1 MEIAGRYRLEH
12 VLGGGGF
19 GKVWRAVD
27 LLRDRPVAVKVL
39 HPEVAATSPVWLSK
53 FRQEARIAARLK
65 HPSITTV
72 DDFGEYCGQWYLVME
87 FLEGVS
93 LEREIAEHPE
103 GLMFAR
109 AHALGAQVADG
120 LATSHELGIVHRDL
134 KPSNVMVLDGDHV
147 KICDFGIAHIADAS
161 ATHTLSGQAAGT
173 PTYMAPE
180 QWLGQAVDQRTD
192 LYAFGGLL
200 YALLTGRPPFPG
212 PSTPALM
219 GQHLNMTP
227 IPPSEIRPDI
237 PAAMDQLVL
246 GLLAKEP
253 SQCPEQ
259 AADVLS
265 SLHRMIGLHTP
276 TSQEQVRSSI
286 RSAQFGATAQLLPPS
301 SPFLSGDQ
309 AKERPR
315 RRWSRRALLA
325 TAAAAIVA
333 VSVPLTFV
341 IDPAGSRKD
350 TGAKTSD
357 GTSKEVGG
365 IAPNGADIGNRPDP
379 GTSSG
384 SGIILDFGKTYVYS
398 DKLTVRIGK
407 PERITPTAF
416 AAVSMK
422 TKYYVMFA
430 ITVTNRTSKPYSPS
444 SFYATLQNANREM
457 QQVFDSG
464 RPDKYML
471 SGNPNT
477 SLLPGREVA
486 WSIAFGVN
494 DPNDLILE
502 IAADSNRG
510 KVIFKT

>member
-1 MEIAGRYRLEH
+1 M
-12 VLGGGGF
+12 
-19 GKVWRAVD
+19 WRAVD

-39 HPEVAATSPVWLSK
+39 HAEVAATSPVWLSK
-53 FRQEARIAARLK
+53 FRQEARIAVRLK

-72 DDFGEYCGQWYLVME
+72 DDFGEYGGQWYMVME

-93 LEREIAEHPE
+93 LEQEIAENPG
-103 GLMFAR
+103 GLMLAR

-120 LATSHELGIVHRDL
+120 LATAHERGIVHRDL
-134 KPSNVMVLDGDHV
+134 KPSNVMLLDGDRV

-161 ATHTLSGQAAGT
+161 ATHTISGQAAGT

-227 IPPSEIRPDI
+227 IPPSAIRPEI

-246 GLLAKEP
+246 GLLAKEA
-253 SQCPEQ
+253 SQRPER

-286 RSAQFGATAQLLPPS
+286 RSAQMGATVQLLPQASPS
-301 SPFLSGDQ
+301 LAGDQ
-309 AKERPR
+309 ANEHPG

-325 TAAAAIVA
+325 TAAAAVAA
-333 VSVPLTFV
+333 VSVPLAFV
-341 IDPAGSRKD
+341 IDPAGSGKD
-350 TGAKTSD
+350 ASAKASD
-357 GTSKEVGG
+357 GDAKEVRG
-365 IAPNGADIGNRPDP
+365 IVPNGADIENRPEP
-379 GTSSG
+379 SPLSSSG
-384 SGIILDFGKTYVYS
+384 LILDFGETYVYP
-398 DKLTVRIGK
+398 DKLSVRIGK

-416 AAVSMK
+416 AAVPIK

-430 ITVTNRTSKPYSPS
+430 ITVTNRTSKPFSPS
-444 SFYATLQNANREM
+444 SFFATLQSANREM
-457 QQVFDSG
+457 QEIFDSG
-464 RPDKYML
+464 QPDKYML
-471 SGNPNT
+471 SGSPNT

-486 WSIAFGVN
+486 WSIGFGVD
-494 DPNDLILE
+494 DPDDLILE
-502 IAADSNRG
+502 IAAGPDRG